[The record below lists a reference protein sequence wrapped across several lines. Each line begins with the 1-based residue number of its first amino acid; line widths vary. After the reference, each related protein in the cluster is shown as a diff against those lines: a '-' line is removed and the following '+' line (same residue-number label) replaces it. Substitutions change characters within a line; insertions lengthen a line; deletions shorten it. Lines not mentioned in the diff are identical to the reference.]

1 MRTQACSGKGRAIIL
16 PWLLCETEVRREKER
31 RKIGLENP
39 MNDKEYQRWQDVI
52 FPEMRDKGDLTKQE
66 KKRLEDILASL
77 ETELATLLQRGGL
90 NLTELLTIWKSEK
103 SWTNKELES
112 AIQDFKTKRDSK

>member
-1 MRTQACSGKGRAIIL
+1 
-16 PWLLCETEVRREKER
+16 
-31 RKIGLENP
+31 
-39 MNDKEYQRWQDVI
+39 MNDKEYQRWQDLI
-52 FPEMRDKGDLTKQE
+52 FPEMRDKGDLTRQE

-90 NLTELLTIWKSEK
+90 NLTKLLTIWKSEK
-103 SWTNKELES
+103 SWTDEELES